1 MRKMLYKFSPDRKL
15 RFSRILNALGL
26 TMPAEGGW
34 FLKIYENIGWFG
46 MWKCVYE
53 SELYFGMEPWIDR
66 IRKAAEEDEN
76 HATWRAYDAR
86 NRLIEED
93 VFNLVS

>member
-34 FLKIYENIGWFG
+34 LLKVYENTGWFG
-46 MWKCVYE
+46 TWKCFYE
-53 SELYFGMEPWIDR
+53 SELYFGMEPWVKR
-66 IRKAAEEDEN
+66 IREVANEEDC
-76 HATWRAYDAR
+76 HTTWKVYDL
-86 NRLIEED
+86 NGKLIEEE
-93 VFNLVS
+93 VFV